1 MNEERQT
8 SHTTTHLLRI
18 LLGVVCAIVSL
29 NAFAWSKQTHI
40 HRSDSIASDTLSA
53 YVTASDSASV
63 ALDEDEPVAEDAYLP
78 KEHYQR
84 MNAQRDAY
92 RAKHGKKDSQSDDD
106 EGEVDAESVVGEN
119 MARLQRPMT
128 AIDSLACDTLV
139 HTPVFTFN
147 PEPSRAV
154 WLSALFP
161 GLGQIYNR
169 RYWKLPIVVGGFMG
183 ITYAL
188 TWNNRMLTD
197 YSQAYRDA
205 TDSDPN
211 TKSYMDFFPKNTK
224 ESDLDMTYVTNLLK
238 TRKDFYRRNRDLS
251 IICMVGMYL
260 LCMLDAY
267 VDASLSHFD
276 VTPDLSMDITPT
288 MLGTSAEGK
297 PNIGVQWSINF

>member
-1 MNEERQT
+1 M
-8 SHTTTHLLRI
+8 S
-18 LLGVVCAIVSL
+18 VVCAVVSL
-29 NAFAWSKQTHI
+29 NAFAWSSQTRV
-40 HRSDSIASDTLSA
+40 HRTDSA
-53 YVTASDSASV
+53 TADSTATTVVADSASV
-63 ALDEDEPVAEDAYLP
+63 ALGEDEPVVEDAFIS
-78 KEHYQR
+78 KEHYRR
-84 MNAQRDAY
+84 MNAERDAY
-92 RAKHGKKDSQSDDD
+92 RAKHGKKASQDDD
-106 EGEVDAESVVGEN
+106 EQTDEPEPVVGEN

-139 HTPVFTFN
+139 HAPVFTFN

-205 TDSDPN
+205 TDNDPN

-224 ESDLDMTYVTNLLK
+224 ESDLDMTYVTNVLK

-276 VTPDLSMDITPT
+276 VTPDLSMDVTPT